1 MTALLQL
8 PFVRVTVHVALVALP
23 QLLSL
28 HANVAEPVRQE
39 TVLFKVTLEPC
50 GVALALAEQLLH
62 VSVVREQS
70 RGGQRGLAQ
79 ERVCRSAGLGVG
91 QAVLPQGQLT
101 DRVCSC
107 SPDVP
112 QVLGLHLL
120 QSPHGPSTH

>member
-8 PFVRVTVHVALVALP
+8 PFVAGVVVHVALDALP
-23 QLLSL
+23 QLPSL

-39 TVLFKVTLEPC
+39 AALFKVTLEP
-50 GVALALAEQLLH
+50 GRVSLALAEQLLH
-62 VSVVREQS
+62 VSVVAGHGS
-70 RGGQRGLAQ
+70 Q
-79 ERVCRSAGLGVG
+79 EGAVQGRVCRSAGLGVG

-112 QVLGLHLL
+112 QAVALHLL
-120 QSPHGPSTH
+120 QPPQLPLTH